1 MSAMTAAATSRV
13 AILPATDPDLSR
25 SAVAPPQVS
34 HEAMP
39 RGFSFAATHCGL
51 KKSKLD
57 LAVLLSGAP
66 ASAAALFT
74 TNRVQAAP
82 VRLCREHLKRSQG
95 RVRAI
100 IVNSGNANCCTG
112 PQGITASRATAAR
125 LARALGCPSEEILVC
140 STGVIGAPLEVEKIL
155 ESIPALVLA
164 RVSEP
169 ASFEQVARAMMT
181 TDTRPKWASA
191 TCRISGKEV
200 RLLGCAKGSGMIHP
214 NMATMLSY
222 VLTDAAIS
230 PALLSRALHAATAP
244 TFNSITVDGD
254 TSTNDTLAVLANG
267 QSGARKITVN
277 GRDYNSFV
285 RALQSVCQSLALA
298 IVEDGEGAERV
309 IEIEVRGA
317 RSDRA
322 ADQIART
329 IANSSLVKTAF
340 AGADP
345 NWGRILAAA
354 GRAGVD
360 FDFER
365 VDIWLAGIPVCRRGR
380 EYPFDERLAHE
391 KMLARRVPI
400 LFHLRSGKGRARLW
414 TCDFTQEY
422 VHINA
427 SYRT

>member
-1 MSAMTAAATSRV
+1 MSAMTVTAATQFASV
-13 AILPATDPDLSR
+13 PAAPDFARPTSMLAHVSKLAVPKGFAF
-25 SAVAPPQVS
+25 SAA
-34 HEAMP
+34 
-39 RGFSFAATHCGL
+39 HCGL

-57 LAVLLSGAP
+57 LALLVSETPAAGA
-66 ASAAALFT
+66 AVFT

-82 VRLCREHLKRSQG
+82 VLLCREHLKKSRG
-95 RVRAI
+95 KVRAI
-100 IVNSGNANCCTG
+100 IINSGNANCCTG
-112 PQGITASRATAAR
+112 PQGMAASRTTAAA
-125 LARALGCPSEEILVC
+125 LARALRCSAEEILVC
-140 STGVIGAPLEVEKIL
+140 STGVIGVPLRVEKIL
-155 ESIPALVLA
+155 DSIPALALVRGA
-164 RVSEP
+164 EP
-169 ASFEQVARAMMT
+169 DAFEQAARAIMT

-191 TCRISGKEV
+191 TCRVGGKPV

-214 NMATMLSY
+214 NMATMLAY

-230 PALLSRALHAATAP
+230 PALLSRALRDVTRP

-254 TSTNDTLAVLANG
+254 TSTNDTLAILANG
-267 QSGARKITVN
+267 QSGARKISAK
-277 GRDYNSFV
+277 GRDCKNFV
-285 RALQSVCQSLALA
+285 SALRNLCESLALA
-298 IVEDGEGAERV
+298 IVADGEGAQRV
-309 IEIEVRGA
+309 IEVEVRGA
-317 RSDRA
+317 PSDRA

-354 GRAGVD
+354 GRSGIR

-365 VDIWLAGIPVCRRGR
+365 VDIWLAGIAVCRRGR
-380 EYPFDERLAHE
+380 EHPFDERAAHE
-391 KMLARRVPI
+391 KMLAKRVPI
-400 LFHLRSGKGRARLW
+400 VVDLRSGRGSARMW